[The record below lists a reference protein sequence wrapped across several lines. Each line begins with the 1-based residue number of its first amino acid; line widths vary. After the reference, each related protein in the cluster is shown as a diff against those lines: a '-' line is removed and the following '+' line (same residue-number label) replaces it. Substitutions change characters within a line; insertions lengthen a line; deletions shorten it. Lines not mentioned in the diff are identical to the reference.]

1 LDWLT
6 HSPDINPKEN
16 TWALLKK
23 QVAKRNPET
32 IEDLEN
38 AIHLECQ
45 GFSSDVVSNTFSS
58 IDNRIDL
65 SIESNGRVIS
75 FNRYILLERI

>member
-1 LDWLT
+1 LDWSA
-6 HSPDINPKEN
+6 HSPDIDPMKNI
-16 TWALLKK
+16 WALLKK

-45 GFSSDVVSNTFSS
+45 GFSSDVVSNTVSS
-58 IDNRIDL
+58 IYNRIDL
-65 SIESNGRVIS
+65 LIESNGRVIS
-75 FNRYILLERI
+75 Y